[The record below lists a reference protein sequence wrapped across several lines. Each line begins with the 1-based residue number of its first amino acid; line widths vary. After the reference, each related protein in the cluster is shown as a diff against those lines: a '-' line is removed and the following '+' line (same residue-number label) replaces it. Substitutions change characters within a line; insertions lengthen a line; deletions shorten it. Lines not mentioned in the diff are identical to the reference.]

1 MRCVLCGP
9 ASDMAEVDEEEKCPR
24 CLYEFVCYA
33 AQHDMAQGLTKK
45 KSARGVCTRRVLRG
59 PPSDMAEVGEEE
71 TCPRCLYEISVY
83 AARHPTRLGL
93 TKRQECT
100 RCLYEMRATRPNIW
114 RGRGRGGGGGKCAR
128 CLYETRVTRP
138 AIRRDSD

>member
-59 PPSDMAEVGEEE
+59 PPSDMAEVDEEE
-71 TCPRCLYEISVY
+71 KVPECVCTRCVLCGPPSDMAEVGDEEKCPRCLYE
-83 AARHPTRLGL
+83 T
-93 TKRQECT
+93 C
-100 RCLYEMRATRPNIW
+100 
-114 RGRGRGGGGGKCAR
+114 
-128 CLYETRVTRP
+128 VTRP
-138 AIRRDSD
+138 AV